1 MKTKLK
7 ILPALLFTA
16 LLFTGML
23 PSQATFASAGTQI
36 TAANEMVSGETTSTT
51 IAVWNT
57 DTAEHTYT
65 LTYDYLPADFH
76 GYFMQNNTVTDTV
89 TIPASESAVLAFL
102 VDVPADT
109 TTKEL
114 HISLN
119 AVKEDGTAN
128 TFPVTYTLNNE
139 YGVVIS
145 NNVTLIK
152 ATNGDTITLDIGVT
166 NTGTRDLSG
175 LALSVDAPYK
185 WITENIT
192 PENISLKA
200 GETGV
205 YKVSLIIPTSGQAGE
220 YPVKLTCSNDQ
231 VTSSELVASV
241 AVSTSVQYFWWIAG
255 VVAVVLVFTL
265 LYFKK
270 HGRR

>member
-1 MKTKLK
+1 
-7 ILPALLFTA
+7 
-16 LLFTGML
+16 
-23 PSQATFASAGTQI
+23 
-36 TAANEMVSGETTSTT
+36 MVSGETTSTT

-152 ATNGDTITLDIGVT
+152 ARITSYNVCYTKLLRPIGSFAAELWT
-166 NTGTRDLSG
+166 KRF
-175 LALSVDAPYK
+175 PCR
-185 WITENIT
+185 
-192 PENISLKA
+192 
-200 GETGV
+200 
-205 YKVSLIIPTSGQAGE
+205 E
-220 YPVKLTCSNDQ
+220 YTLPV
-231 VTSSELVASV
+231 
-241 AVSTSVQYFWWIAG
+241 I
-255 VVAVVLVFTL
+255 
-265 LYFKK
+265 
-270 HGRR
+270 